1 MPKLICISGD
11 NKGEEYVLPIGDA
24 TIGRS
29 DVNDIS
35 VLDKKASR
43 AHCKVVINDDYS
55 AQLVDLNSTNGV
67 RVNNKY
73 VDGAVPLEDGDHIR
87 IGQTVYLMT
96 ITEAEKMKDLHI
108 GKMKRSTYEM
118 TRTSNLRRMK
128 VQTEG
133 RSTGFIAFFDNDD
146 E

>member
-133 RSTGFIAFFDNDD
+133 RSTGFIAFFDND